1 MECLGAYK
9 TTIYRHAVLCETA
22 QLTHA
27 RRVHRWQ
34 RPSPEDA
41 DAPDAHLIEKNGRRS
56 LDTLVRTNLRLV
68 VKIAQSYA
76 SFRSS
81 GDGSLSVNDLIQEG
95 NLGLVHGIKKY
106 DPTKGY
112 RISTYVTWWI
122 RQSIQVALRKHSYFI
137 RLPEQKQEDMARI
150 AKALDSNN
158 GKVMSTA
165 QLAELVGFEEDKVKA
180 LLMWSN
186 ERKVLSLDLILD
198 STGGNPK
205 SRGESSMLDFI
216 AAPPPLSEPEELPP
230 TKEHLQLLE
239 ILDKIPVREA
249 VILRG
254 FFYESKTSKELGSE
268 LGLSP
273 SRVMQIKVIA
283 LDKLKTLMTF
293 NRAADE

>member
-9 TTIYRHAVLCETA
+9 STIYRHAVLCETA

-27 RRVHRWQ
+27 RRVDRWQ
-34 RPSPEDA
+34 RPSPEDVE
-41 DAPDAHLIEKNGRRS
+41 APDFHLIEKNGRRS

-76 SFRSS
+76 SFRSN

-95 NLGLVHGIKKY
+95 NIGLVHGIKKY

-122 RQSIQVALRKHSYFI
+122 RQSIQVALRKQSYFI
-137 RLPEQKQEDMARI
+137 RLPEQKQEDMAKI
-150 AKALDSNN
+150 HKVLDSQN
-158 GKVMSTA
+158 GRVMSTSK
-165 QLAELVGFEEDKVKA
+165 LAELTGFEEEKVRS

-186 ERKVLSLDLILD
+186 ERKVLSLDIIID
-198 STGGNPK
+198 PK
-205 SRGESSMLDFI
+205 GTFTKATNDSSMLDFI
-216 AAPPPLSEPEELPP
+216 EAPPPVEEEEEFEP
-230 TKEHLQLLE
+230 TKEHLQLIE
-239 ILDKIPVREA
+239 ILDKLPPREA
-249 VILRG
+249 LILRG
-254 FFYESKTSKELGSE
+254 FFYEAKTSKELGSE

-283 LDKLKTLMTF
+283 LDKLKTLMAF
-293 NRAADE
+293 HRADEE